1 MKVGACGPR
10 EILIGGN
17 DFPICGRM
25 AILIRVRMSE
35 AAEEGEMGKWDE
47 IRRGIFRAS
56 VVGADDNASLLPSL
70 GKRRIADEKSC
81 ERGEGGA

>member
-1 MKVGACGPR
+1 
-10 EILIGGN
+10 
-17 DFPICGRM
+17 
-25 AILIRVRMSE
+25 MSE

-56 VVGADDNASLLPSL
+56 VVGADDNASLLRSL

-81 ERGEGGA
+81 ERGGGGGGA